1 MRCRLAAFDPRAT
14 AAINRTEADYLA
26 LAPKELSAAHADIA
40 ALPLAQIAAN
50 QPLPLAGNATSGSG
64 INPAWKEAIETL
76 NVQVVK
82 PILGEKTGLTEADW
96 AALLAK
102 FAPVDA
108 WLAAKSGVTVE
119 KLGLARV
126 REILALHD
134 GKAHQEIADLI
145 TRDKALESEATSI
158 AAVERLIRY
167 HRDFYRLL
175 NNFVSFREFYARRE
189 KAVFQ
194 VGTLYLD
201 QRACD
206 LCVRVDDPPKHALM
220 AHLSRSYLAYCDLT
234 RKAADGSIERMTI
247 AAAFTA
253 GDSDNL
259 MVGRNGIFLDRQGH
273 DWDATVT
280 KLVENPIS
288 IRQAFFSP
296 YKRVSRMIGDQLAKR
311 AAAAETAAE
320 DKLHTAA
327 ANAAVAAATGTAPP
341 PPPPPPPKPK
351 IDVGT
356 LAAIG
361 LVLSSV
367 VGVITGLLV
376 GFMALGIFMPLGIL
390 GIILLISGPSMAIAW
405 FKLRQRNLGPILDAN
420 GWAVNAKAKLNIPFG
435 RSLTH
440 TPKFPPGSQRNLID
454 PYAEKHTTRNTIVS
468 IVVVIVLVL
477 AFWYLGFFQ
486 SHYPDWLPKSSFPL
500 RFQTAALL
508 REGKMNL
515 ARKDY
520 VHAEEAK
527 THLEGLKEAL
537 IKSGMDKVFDP
548 QIEEFTVLL
557 AKAEAATLP
566 AATAP
571 AK

>member
-1 MRCRLAAFDPRAT
+1 AFDPRAT

-26 LAPKELSAAHADIA
+26 LAPKDFSTATADIA
-40 ALPLAQIAAN
+40 ALPLAQIAPN
-50 QPLPLAGNATSGSG
+50 QPLPLDGHTAHQ
-64 INPAWKEAIETL
+64 INPAWRTPIETFYT
-76 NVQVVK
+76 QVIK
-82 PILGEKTGLTEADW
+82 PLLGEKSSLTEADW
-96 AALLAK
+96 ATLLAK

-108 WLAAKSGVTVE
+108 WLAAKSGATVE
-119 KLGLARV
+119 KLGLSRI
-126 REILALHD
+126 REILAVPN
-134 GKAHQEIADLI
+134 GQAQIADLI
-145 TRDKALESEATSI
+145 ARDKALESEATSI

-167 HRDFYRLL
+167 HRDFYKLL
-175 NNFVSFREFYARRE
+175 NNFVSFRDFYARKD

-206 LCVRVDDPPKHALM
+206 LCVRVDDPGKHALM

-234 RKAADGSIERMTI
+234 RKADNGTIEHLTI

-273 DWDATVT
+273 DWDATIT

-296 YKRVSRMIGDQLAKR
+296 YKKVMRMISEQLAKR
-311 AAAAETAAE
+311 AAAADAAAT

-327 ANAAVAAATGTAPP
+327 ANAAVSVTTGIT
-341 PPPPPPPKPK
+341 PPPPPPKPK

-376 GFMALGIFMPLGIL
+376 GFMGLGIYMPLGLAAIL
-390 GIILLISGPSMAIAW
+390 LLISGPSMIIAW

-420 GWAVNAKAKLNIPFG
+420 GWAVNAKAKINLPFG

-440 TPKFPPGSQRNLID
+440 TPKFPPGSQRNLTD
-454 PYAEKHTTRNTIVS
+454 PYAEKHTTRN
-468 IVVVIVLVL
+468 IVVSLLIIIMVLL
-477 AFWYLGFFQ
+477 SGWYLGCFQ

-500 RFQTAALL
+500 KVEASKQLRLGTMYLKAKDFRRADEALEQLEDLKPQLVKAGLDKDFDPLIKNFETAVTAA
-508 REGKMNL
+508 K
-515 ARKDY
+515 
-520 VHAEEAK
+520 
-527 THLEGLKEAL
+527 
-537 IKSGMDKVFDP
+537 
-548 QIEEFTVLL
+548 
-557 AKAEAATLP
+557 AATQP
-566 AATAP
+566 AA
-571 AK
+571 K

>member
-1 MRCRLAAFDPRAT
+1 MLAAW
-14 AAINRTEADYLA
+14 
-26 LAPKELSAAHADIA
+26 
-40 ALPLAQIAAN
+40 
-50 QPLPLAGNATSGSG
+50 GGG
-64 INPAWKEAIETL
+64 VNPAWRTAIETL
-76 NVQVVK
+76 ITQVIK
-82 PILGEKTGLTEADW
+82 PLLGDKPPLTEADW
-96 AALLAK
+96 TTLLAK

-108 WLAAKSGVTVE
+108 WLAAKSGATVE
-119 KLGLARV
+119 KLGLLRI
-126 REILALHD
+126 REILAVHN
-134 GKAHQEIADLI
+134 GKAKEEITDLI
-145 TRDKALESEATSI
+145 ALDKALESEATSV

-167 HRDFYRLL
+167 HRDFYKLL
-175 NNFVSFREFYARRE
+175 NNFVNFRDFYARKD

-206 LCVRVDDPPKHALM
+206 LCVRVDDPGKHALM

-234 RKAADGSIERMTI
+234 RKAADGSVERLTI

-273 DWDATVT
+273 DWDATIT
-280 KLVENPIS
+280 KLIENPIS

-296 YKRVSRMIGDQLAKR
+296 YKKVMRMISDQLAKR
-311 AAAAETAAE
+311 AAAADAAAT

-327 ANAAVAAATGTAPP
+327 ANAAVTVATGVTPPPMPP
-341 PPPPPPPKPK
+341 PPRPK

-361 LVLSSV
+361 LVLSSI
-367 VGVITGLLV
+367 VGVITGIFV
-376 GFMALGIFMPLGIL
+376 GFMNLGIYMPVGIAAL
-390 GIILLISGPSMAIAW
+390 MLLISGPSMIIAW

-454 PYAEKHTTRNTIVS
+454 PYAEKHTTRNILVS
-468 IVVVIVLVL
+468 MVVVMLVL
-477 AFWYLGFFQ
+477 LGVWYVGCFQ
-486 SHYPDWLPKSSFPL
+486 SHYPAWLPKSGFPL
-500 RFQTAALL
+500 TIETSTLIRQ
-508 REGKMNL
+508 GKMSLSNP
-515 ARKDY
+515 KDLKR
-520 VHAEEAK
+520 AEDTVNK
-527 THLEGLKEAL
+527 LEKLQPELVSTGL
-537 IKSGMDKVFDP
+537 DKKFDP
-548 QIEEFTVLL
+548 QIKDLETALRA
-557 AKAEAATLP
+557 AKAATQP
-566 AATAP
+566 TTQV